1 MADTVNRFTNRVA
14 MYVRARPS
22 YPYAVLRCLV
32 ETYGLGPA
40 TAVADMGAGTG
51 LLTRRLLT
59 AGCTV
64 RAVDPNDRMRA
75 AADAMLGGHPGYT
88 SQSGTAEATGLADRS
103 VDFVTAGQAFH
114 WFDVPKAHAESRRI
128 LRPGGYVALV
138 WNARRASGTPFMD
151 GYQQIIDTYGL
162 DYTEVDHAQ
171 VVDEQTLAD
180 FFGDCG
186 FAEHYFTNQ
195 QILDVEGVVGR
206 LSSTSYMPAPDHPRY
221 GAMVEAVE
229 KLVSA
234 SAERGKV
241 AMLYDTQLFV
251 GRL

>member
-1 MADTVNRFTNRVA
+1 MGDTVNRFTNRVA

-32 ETYGLGPA
+32 ERYGLGPVS
-40 TAVADMGAGTG
+40 TVADVGAGTG
-51 LLTRRLLT
+51 LLTRLLLT

-64 RAVDPNDRMRA
+64 HAVEPNDRMRA
-75 AADAMLGGHPGYT
+75 AADAVLGGHPGYA
-88 SQSGTAEATGLADRS
+88 SRPGTAETTGLADRS

-114 WFDVPKAHAESRRI
+114 WFDVPKARAEFRRI
-128 LRPGGYVALV
+128 LRPDGYAALV
-138 WNARRASGTPFMD
+138 WNARRSSGTPFMD

-171 VVDEQTLAD
+171 VITEETLAG
-180 FFGDCG
+180 FFGAG
-186 FAEHYFTNQ
+186 GLAEHNFTNQ

-221 GAMVEAVE
+221 GAMVEAVHD
-229 KLVSA
+229 LVTTTA
-234 SAERGKV
+234 VHGKV
-241 AMLYDTQLFV
+241 AMLYDTQLYV
-251 GRL
+251 GRI